1 MGCGG
6 SKEEADVGAKKKS
19 QEIDKQL
26 EEDARKIRKEC
37 KILLL
42 GTRREHAGIGS
53 VVQDMDR

>member
-6 SKEEADVGAKKKS
+6 SKEEATGDAKKKS

-26 EEDARKIRKEC
+26 EEDAKKIRKEC

-42 GTRREHAGIGS
+42 GTHRHGA
-53 VVQDMDR
+53 